1 MILIIHTE
9 LTVSG
14 MKYPFKLAL
23 ASLQGYEQMECK
35 DVRWVLFNVVC
46 FLRRP
51 LDYYTM
57 ELSEHTEGLSD
68 L

>member
-1 MILIIHTE
+1 
-9 LTVSG
+9 
-14 MKYPFKLAL
+14 MKYPFELAL

-35 DVRWVLFNVVC
+35 DVGCFFNAVC